1 MGYYSD
7 IAVRIKPRK
16 DNDVCIS
23 FSIIKYNFVRGIED
37 KLGYDEAN
45 RLWSKAIFIENADEI
60 TMYWTAIN
68 RRDAEA
74 IIEYSGKMTEVEPE
88 NSIIAGIQYICI
100 GEDIDDI
107 EEFYYGDIDMYL
119 SVTRKIDL
127 Y

>member
-60 TMYWTAIN
+60 IN
-68 RRDAEA
+68 DIKDKKPLALFVAMGCPRQ
-74 IIEYSGKMTEVEPE
+74 E
-88 NSIIAGIQYICI
+88 NFIVKYMD
-100 GEDIDDI
+100 E
-107 EEFYYGDIDMYL
+107 L
-119 SVTRKIDL
+119 PV
-127 Y
+127 